1 MKRYRRTAASQY
13 LFVGLIIAGVIV
25 VAFLSAVVLSRVSFV
40 DQFAIPW
47 AAGRAWLLEGINP
60 YDEAIIGMARE
71 ALSDS
76 QYLGELPDQE
86 ALSIPITNLVFY
98 LPFSLIPFTISR
110 AIWMTVLAICIGL
123 IGFISLKLAG
133 WNLSN
138 FALSGII
145 LLLIGWL
152 PGIFSLLSGALS
164 PIIVF
169 LIFAGIYLIQKEQ
182 DTTAGFLLALTFG
195 SVPTTI
201 FILTMIVIWSSSRKR
216 WPIIGAYF
224 SGVAFLMAVTL
235 LMLPSWP
242 LDLFRVNLAVYE
254 NWNWIKTPLSMLAAT
269 LPGVENPL
277 SIFLHA
283 VFLIYFIF
291 LVITTWAK
299 TGRIFIWKIL
309 VLIVVA
315 YLLNVQAS
323 IDHLFL
329 IMPAAFLVFR
339 VWSERWVRSGKIFS
353 WLLIFLA
360 TGGSWIAF
368 LPDLDF
374 TQTPSMPFFTI
385 GLPLLVLI
393 GMIWT
398 RWWALNIRKL
408 PFEKL

>member
-339 VWSERWVRSGKIFS
+339 VWSERWGRSGKIFS